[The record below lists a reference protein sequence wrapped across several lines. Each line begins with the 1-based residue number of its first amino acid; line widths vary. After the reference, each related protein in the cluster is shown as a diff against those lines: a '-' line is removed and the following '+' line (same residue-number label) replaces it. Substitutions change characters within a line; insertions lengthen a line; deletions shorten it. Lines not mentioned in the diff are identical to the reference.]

1 MIGGCARRRMLRDR
15 TDLTPEQEKVL
26 REVIDSE
33 PADLWSFEPPSL
45 GLFPPLEYRLAPV
58 IDTDRA
64 LRRRTPLRAVRREFR
79 KKVGELGVPTVLPR
93 QPLDIISVAPSAG
106 FADNGEDRDADFGQD
121 QRAIA
126 GHGGEQSTGERRG
139 NATSCSHHYADLW
152 SGRRDPERLRKN
164 YRRPRCMT
172 PRPRAPQE
180 GVNDDNSWDRRDW
193 QCRFSRVWTQ
203 AQPGPRGVFSPSAR
217 SCLSAPWS
225 SIGER
230 RCVRQT
236 LERR

>member
-1 MIGGCARRRMLRDR
+1 VSSARRS
-15 TDLTPEQEKVL
+15 V
-26 REVIDSE
+26 
-33 PADLWSFEPPSL
+33 SL
-45 GLFPPLEYRLAPV
+45 AS
-58 IDTDRA
+58 
-64 LRRRTPLRAVRREFR
+64 
-79 KKVGELGVPTVLPR
+79 
-93 QPLDIISVAPSAG
+93 QPYCRVSLSTSVAPSAG
-106 FADNGEDRDADFGQD
+106 FADTGEDRDADFGQD

-203 AQPGPRGVFSPSAR
+203 AQPGPRRVFWILFI
-217 SCLSAPWS
+217 C
-225 SIGER
+225 
-230 RCVRQT
+230 T
-236 LERR
+236 LEQHRRAPLCSCRRLKRR